1 MMGREPM
8 APETHDPGDS
18 DGPVP
23 FFGTWP
29 RIYAAVIASAL
40 VVMGLLA
47 LFSGWPY

>member
-1 MMGREPM
+1 M
-8 APETHDPGDS
+8 APETHDPGDG

-23 FFGTWP
+23 LFGTWP

-40 VVMGLLA
+40 VIMGLLA